1 MRAIILTGGKG
12 TRLRPH
18 TEHRPKGLLL
28 LSQYSILEVIIRRL
42 RNAGFRHITL
52 CVSHLA
58 DQIEA
63 EFGDGGTLGVRI
75 DYSADP
81 QPMGTA
87 APLARVAD
95 WNTPALVMNGDVLTA
110 LDFADL
116 YRTHQNSGAVL
127 TVASHRRPVPMGFG
141 VLDIRGDLV
150 AGIWEKPTLHLDI
163 SAGIYVANPAVLD
176 VMTPGEP
183 IDMPDLVAAMMERG
197 HRVHAY
203 SFSDR
208 WHDIGTPERYEEAK
222 RCFAENPDLY
232 LRNIDAEGRS
242 GPESRSEENGYPE
255 LLHYPREPSLS
266 KPSLNNPSPHNASR
280 EANGSV
286 TQDDPATDGLTS
298 KIAQEMGAVL
308 QCRPPGPADDFFLLG
323 GDSLRAVELMTR
335 LTEWF
340 EPQDAAAADRL
351 HAALLLAVFDDA
363 SPDALAEV
371 VRSHRLA
378 SRSSR

>member
-75 DYSADP
+75 DYSTDP

-116 YRTHQNSGAVL
+116 HRTHQDNGAIL

-176 VMTPGEP
+176 AMTPGEP

-232 LRNIDAEGRS
+232 LRN
-242 GPESRSEENGYPE
+242 
-255 LLHYPREPSLS
+255 YPRAPFPQNSYP
-266 KPSLNNPSPHNASR
+266 KDPHANGPHPKIPSPHNASR
-280 EANGSV
+280 EANGAV
-286 TQDDPATDGLTS
+286 TQDDPATDGLIS

-340 EPQDAAAADRL
+340 EPQDAEAADRL

-378 SRSSR
+378 SRSGR